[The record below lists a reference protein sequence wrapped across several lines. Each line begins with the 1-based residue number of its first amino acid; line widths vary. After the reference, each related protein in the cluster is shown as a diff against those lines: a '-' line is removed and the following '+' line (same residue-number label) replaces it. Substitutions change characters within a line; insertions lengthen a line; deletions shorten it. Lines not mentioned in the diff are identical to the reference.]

1 MGYKNKTNIEYQNEY
16 YSKNKVNR
24 NQYYKDYYRANHEY
38 IRIYQYFYYRNK
50 KYEQERDLKKVY
62 LIQNNFNIS
71 LEE

>member
-24 NQYYKDYYRANHEY
+24 NQCYKDYCKKNHEY
-38 IRIYQYFYYRNK
+38 IRVYQYLYYRNNK
-50 KYEQERDLKKVY
+50 KELERDLKKVY
-62 LIQNNFNIS
+62 VIQNNFHIS